1 MPAERNN
8 TVTSVVL
15 CAQGHAGAVTRFM
28 VGFAVAS
35 YTCIIEQGLEQQQGA
50 TPMTTNQNDTNLLT
64 DAHLDIVAAGSGYV
78 KLDGDPIPHGTRSAE
93 PLPSSTPRRII
104 NPTLIILPWY
114 RPRR

>member
-1 MPAERNN
+1 M
-8 TVTSVVL
+8 SVVL

-35 YTCIIEQGLEQQQGA
+35 YTCIIEQGVEHQQGA
-50 TPMTTNQNDTNLLT
+50 MPMTTNQNDTNLLT
-64 DAHLDIVAAGSGYV
+64 DGHLDTVAAGSGYV
-78 KLDGDPIPHGTRSAE
+78 KIDFGPVGQGTRSAE

>member
-1 MPAERNN
+1 
-8 TVTSVVL
+8 
-15 CAQGHAGAVTRFM
+15 
-28 VGFAVAS
+28 
-35 YTCIIEQGLEQQQGA
+35 
-50 TPMTTNQNDTNLLT
+50 MTTNQNDTNLLT